1 MLARNKIF
9 WHSGPAGGNPS
20 GIGTAYRQL
29 NAAGIRIFHK
39 TVDEYGILQEIHK
52 EIDPQ
57 DINKHVLVFR
67 LSDRDDVYTFDTP
80 LYHHPDYI
88 NNPEG
93 AADIHW
99 QLTLQYLPPEF
110 NKERVWLELTNEVDR
125 EKCEW
130 LGRFALHIA
139 KKANSL
145 GYKVALLGWASGEPE
160 PVGWEEP
167 SMLEFLRYCADNP
180 TKCAVGLHEYSY
192 IIDPIDH
199 EFPFKVGRFQYLFA
213 TCDKHKIGRPTTLI
227 TEWGWTLD
235 SVPDPTKAI
244 QDIEKANKLYAPYP
258 NILGAAIWY
267 LGPGFGDIANKAQK
281 LIQPLTDWTLN
292 NWIEYNEQDIPQ
304 LPVIGDWIQYNE
316 EEEEEM
322 VVKRGAH
329 VPFLAEMKGKKV
341 VLQERKWNQAT
352 QGFDLVKQHAEID
365 LSDETTVLF
374 VHVEGAESSPPQ
386 LKINDKDLGVDASYW
401 QL

>member
-1 MLARNKIF
+1 MALARNKIGF
-9 WHSGPAGGNPS
+9 HVGPNGDGANMT
-20 GIGTAYRQL
+20 GIGEYFRQL
-29 NAAGIRIFHK
+29 DAAGIPFVIKSVANYGPIFEA
-39 TVDEYGILQEIHK
+39 VNLQKSSGVPHIM
-52 EIDPQ
+52 
-57 DINKHVLVFR
+57 VFR
-67 LSDRDDVYTFDTP
+67 LTDTDDYTFDTP
-80 LYHHPDYI
+80 LYHHPDFI
-88 NNPEG
+88 NDPEG

-99 QLTLQYLPPEF
+99 QKTLEKLPPEF
-110 NKERVWLELTNEVDR
+110 DKQVWLELTNEVDR
-125 EKCEW
+125 NKCPW
-130 LGRFALHIA
+130 LGRFCTHIA
-139 KKANSL
+139 KKANGL
-145 GYKVALLGWASGEPE
+145 GFKVVLLGWASGEPE
-160 PVGWEEP
+160 PVDLEHPE
-167 SMLEFLRYCADNP
+167 MLEFLKYCAVN
-180 TKCAVGLHEYSY
+180 KNVCAWGTHEYSY

-199 EFPFKVGRFQYLFA
+199 QFPFKVGRFQYLFA
-213 TCDKHKIGRPTTLI
+213 TCDKHKIARPTTLI

-235 SVPDPTKAI
+235 NVPDPTKAL
-244 QDIEKANKLYAPYP
+244 QDIEKIGKLYAPYP

-267 LGPGFGDIANKAQK
+267 LGPGFNGIGNKAQK

-304 LPVIGDWIQYNE
+304 LPVIGDWVQHNE
-316 EEEEEM
+316 EEEGEM

-374 VHVEGAESSPPQ
+374 VHVEGVESSPPQ
-386 LKINDKDLGVDASYW
+386 FKINDKDLGVDVSYW